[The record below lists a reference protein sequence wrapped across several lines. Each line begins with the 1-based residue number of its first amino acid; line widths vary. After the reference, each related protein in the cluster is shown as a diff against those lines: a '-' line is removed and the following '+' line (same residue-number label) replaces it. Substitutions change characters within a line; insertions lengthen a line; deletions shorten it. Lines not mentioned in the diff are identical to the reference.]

1 MRSRY
6 EFCLCLLSRPIS
18 ILTSVRQ
25 RLLVLWESIGT
36 LLGIII
42 VGVSTVGLYK
52 HGWMTINSLCYRDT
66 DLRCRHFSTNVENK

>member
-52 HGWMTINSLCYRDT
+52 HG
-66 DLRCRHFSTNVENK
+66 